1 MHGRNLTEP
10 DELADRW
17 REYCEDVYIA
27 EVTRNVIDERQENEP
42 SPLRS
47 EVIRPLQRTA
57 DRNSV
62 GPDKI
67 TVELL
72 KAGGDE
78 TVTRMHQICTALL
91 ETGEWPEKW
100 ICTQPSSCYQ

>member
-47 EVIRPLQRTA
+47 EVIRPYNGRLIA
-57 DRNSV
+57 
-62 GPDKI
+62 I
-67 TVELL
+67 
-72 KAGGDE
+72 
-78 TVTRMHQICTALL
+78 ALDQTKL
-91 ETGEWPEKW
+91 RWN
-100 ICTQPSSCYQ
+100 YLNRR